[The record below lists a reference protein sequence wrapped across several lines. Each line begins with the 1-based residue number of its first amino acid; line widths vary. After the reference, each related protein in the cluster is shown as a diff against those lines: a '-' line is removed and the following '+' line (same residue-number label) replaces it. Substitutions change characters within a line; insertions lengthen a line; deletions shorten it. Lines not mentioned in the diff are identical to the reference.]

1 MSLGLGYRNSHKEGE
16 TSRFKGESKRG
27 YAVKILSTCSE
38 RVRYCLHFVLTHDA
52 SFDILNLSMILRNAI
67 EKRQREEISALRF
80 ALIDRARKV
89 AIMLK
94 EKYGAKKVLLFGSIV
109 RKDYL
114 HKRTDIDL
122 LVEGIRSED
131 ILRAGADAWE
141 VASPFDVDII
151 PIELAD
157 EAIIST
163 ALKEGMEL

>member
-1 MSLGLGYRNSHKEGE
+1 
-16 TSRFKGESKRG
+16 
-27 YAVKILSTCSE
+27 
-38 RVRYCLHFVLTHDA
+38 
-52 SFDILNLSMILRNAI
+52 MILRNAI